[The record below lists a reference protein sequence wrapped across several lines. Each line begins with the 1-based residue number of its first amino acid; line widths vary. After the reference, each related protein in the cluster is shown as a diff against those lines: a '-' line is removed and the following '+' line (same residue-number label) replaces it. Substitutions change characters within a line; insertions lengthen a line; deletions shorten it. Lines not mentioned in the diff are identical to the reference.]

1 MQAILNYLDR
11 KNLDYKVAKQNN
23 SDKIMIFTDGCIIK
37 TRGYIEHYHSDKAKT
52 RYNFGSDRLTIIE
65 K

>member
-1 MQAILNYLDR
+1 MEAIKNYLDR
-11 KNLDYKVAKQNN
+11 KNINYKVAKQNN
-23 SDKIMIFTDGCIIK
+23 SDKIMIFTDGCVVK
-37 TRGYIEHYHSDKAKT
+37 TRGYIKHYHSDKAKT

>member
-1 MQAILNYLDR
+1 MQAIKNYLDR
-11 KNLDYKVAKQNN
+11 KNINYKVAKQNN
-23 SDKIMIFTDGCIIK
+23 SDKIMIFTDGCVVK
-37 TRGYIEHYHSDKAKT
+37 TRGYIKHYHSDKAKT